1 MASYSTVLR
10 ANIVIRSHHHAICR
24 ADCARTHS
32 YRMAG
37 SVCEAFLLLHFFK
50 NYYIPLL
57 SLSFFA
63 PLVRWV
69 PYAGHCCWNGL
80 DSSFFFIIIGTMR
93 GPLTIRYYN
102 VDTLA
107 LVHFYFVLGWGLNG
121 ILGWCLHMCA
131 CVCVLVCLTM
141 FAPSWCRM
149 LAC

>member
-24 ADCARTHS
+24 AGCARTHS

-37 SVCEAFLLLHFFK
+37 SVCEAFLLLHFFL
-50 NYYIPLL
+50 NYFIPLL

-80 DSSFFFIIIGTMR
+80 DSSFLLLLLGRCEGPSLFDITTLIRLRSFIFI
-93 GPLTIRYYN
+93 LFW
-102 VDTLA
+102 DED
-107 LVHFYFVLGWGLNG
+107 
-121 ILGWCLHMCA
+121 LGWCLHMCA